1 MSILSSTN
9 RGILGIQ
16 ESIEEWLK
24 KKNISGYTI
33 KQTLNSYPYFT
44 IDVINANVILVDYKD
59 SELPDYII
67 FNDIIGG
74 NFIVSYSEIS
84 SMRGFPRKVGKNF
97 DISYSKI
104 SILENVPEL
113 IDRDFVACGL
123 HFTREDIER
132 KTIVT
137 QYVYC

>member
-16 ESIEEWLK
+16 KSIEEWLK
-24 KKNISGYTI
+24 RKNISGYTI
-33 KQTLNSYPYFT
+33 KQTLNLYPYFS
-44 IDVINANVILVDYKD
+44 IDVINTDVILVDYKD

-67 FNDIIGG
+67 FNEVVGG

-84 SMRGFPRKVGKNF
+84 SMHGFPRKVGKNF

-104 SILENVPEL
+104 SDLENVPEL
-113 IDRDFVACGL
+113 INRDFVACGL
-123 HFTREDIER
+123 HFIREDIER
-132 KTIVT
+132 QTRVT
-137 QYVYC
+137 HNIYC